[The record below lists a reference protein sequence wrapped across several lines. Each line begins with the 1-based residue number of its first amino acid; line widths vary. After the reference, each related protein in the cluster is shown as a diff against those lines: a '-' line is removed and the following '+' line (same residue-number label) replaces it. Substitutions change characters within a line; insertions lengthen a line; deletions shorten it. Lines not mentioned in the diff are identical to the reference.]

1 MPDAENGQRPGE
13 RPREFD
19 REVGCRETRK
29 LRARREEDRTLWFGL
44 GMFGLVGWSV
54 AIPTLLG
61 VALGAWI
68 DMTWP
73 GRFSWTLALLLA
85 GAVLGASNAW
95 YWVSQE
101 QAAMHRETERN
112 NHEP

>member
-1 MPDAENGQRPGE
+1 
-13 RPREFD
+13 
-19 REVGCRETRK
+19 
-29 LRARREEDRTLWFGL
+29 
-44 GMFGLVGWSV
+44 MFGLVGWAV

-61 VALGAWI
+61 VALGVWI

-85 GAVLGASNAW
+85 GAALGASNAW

-101 QAAMHRETERN
+101 QAAMDHETERN
-112 NHEP
+112 NHEQ